1 MTENEKEMEQE
12 QALDVTQ
19 EDVAEPIESVDT
31 VTLCDDEG
39 NEYLFDLLGYVD
51 YADKLYAVMVPAE
64 LYEDEEEEQVVIM
77 ETYFEGNEPNF
88 VFVEDEALAQQILD
102 AYTKQEESDDVQ

>member
-1 MTENEKEMEQE
+1 MVENEKEMEQVGLPE
-12 QALDVTQ
+12 
-19 EDVAEPIESVDT
+19 EDLAEPIGSVDT

-51 YADKLYAVMVPAE
+51 YTDKLYAVMVPAE
-64 LYEDEEEEQVVIM
+64 LFEDEDEEQVVIM

-88 VFVEDEALAQQILD
+88 VFVEDEALAQKILD
-102 AYTKQEESDDVQ
+102 AFAKQEEQDDDVQ

>member
-1 MTENEKEMEQE
+1 MVENEKDLEQVTENIEEEM
-12 QALDVTQ
+12 A
-19 EDVAEPIESVDT
+19 APIGTVDT

-64 LYEDEEEEQVVIM
+64 LYEDEDEEQVVIM
-77 ETYFEGNEPNF
+77 ETYCEGNEPNF

-102 AYTKQEESDDVQ
+102 EYTKQEEQNDDAQG

>member
-1 MTENEKEMEQE
+1 MVENEKEIE
-12 QALDVTQ
+12 VT
-19 EDVAEPIESVDT
+19 ELPEEEFAEPIGNVDT

-51 YADKLYAVMVPAE
+51 YADKLYAIMVPAE
-64 LYEDEEEEQVVIM
+64 LYEGEEEEQVVIM

-102 AYTKQEESDDVQ
+102 EYTKQEEQGEDVQG

>member
-1 MTENEKEMEQE
+1 MG
-12 QALDVTQ
+12 D
-19 EDVAEPIESVDT
+19 
-31 VTLCDDEG
+31 
-39 NEYLFDLLGYVD
+39 LFDLLGYVD

-64 LYEDEEEEQVVIM
+64 LYEGEDEEQVVIM

-102 AYTKQEESDDVQ
+102 AYAEQESQDSEEK

>member
-1 MTENEKEMEQE
+1 MAENEKEFEQE
-12 QALDVTQ
+12 VEIPQ
-19 EDVAEPIESVDT
+19 EDLGTPIGSVDT

-51 YADKLYAVMVPAE
+51 FADKLYAVMVPAE
-64 LYEDEEEEQVVIM
+64 LYENEEEEQVVIM

-102 AYTKQEESDDVQ
+102 AYTQQEESDDVQ

>member
-1 MTENEKEMEQE
+1 MVENEKEFEQV
-12 QALDVTQ
+12 ALPE
-19 EDVAEPIESVDT
+19 EDLAEPIDSVDT

-88 VFVEDEALAQQILD
+88 VFVEDENLAQNILD
-102 AYTKQEESDDVQ
+102 AYAKQEDGEE

>member
-1 MTENEKEMEQE
+1 MVENEKEYEQE
-12 QALDVTQ
+12 EL
-19 EDVAEPIESVDT
+19 AEPMGSVDT

-51 YADKLYAVMVPAE
+51 YEDKLYAIMVPAE
-64 LYEDEEEEQVVIM
+64 LYENEEEEQVVIM

-88 VFVEDEALAQQILD
+88 IFVEDETLAQNILD
-102 AYTKQEESDDVQ
+102 AYAKQEESDDVQ

>member
-1 MTENEKEMEQE
+1 MVEHEKEIEQVAE
-12 QALDVTQ
+12 AMDEEL
-19 EDVAEPIESVDT
+19 AEPIGSVDT

-64 LYEDEEEEQVVIM
+64 LYEDEDEEQVVIM

-102 AYTKQEESDDVQ
+102 EYTKQEEQRDDTQV

>member
-1 MTENEKEMEQE
+1 MVENEKEIEQ
-12 QALDVTQ
+12 VTLPE
-19 EDVAEPIESVDT
+19 EDYAPLESVDT

-64 LYEDEEEEQVVIM
+64 LYEGEDEEQVVIM

-102 AYTKQEESDDVQ
+102 AYAEQESQDSEEK

>member
-1 MTENEKEMEQE
+1 MVENEKEMEQVDLPE
-12 QALDVTQ
+12 EELA
-19 EDVAEPIESVDT
+19 APIDSVDT

-51 YADKLYAVMVPAE
+51 YEDKLYAIMVPAE
-64 LYEDEEEEQVVIM
+64 LYENEEEEQVVIM

-88 VFVEDEALAQQILD
+88 VFVEDETLAQNILD
-102 AYTKQEESDDVQ
+102 AYAKQEDGEEEQ

>member
-1 MTENEKEMEQE
+1 MVENEKENEVTELQE
-12 QALDVTQ
+12 EEL
-19 EDVAEPIESVDT
+19 AEPIGSVDT

-51 YADKLYAVMVPAE
+51 YADKLYAIMVPAE
-64 LYEDEEEEQVVIM
+64 LYEGEDEEQVVIM

-102 AYTKQEESDDVQ
+102 EYTKQEEQGEDVQG

>member
-1 MTENEKEMEQE
+1 MVENEKELEQ
-12 QALDVTQ
+12 VT
-19 EDVAEPIESVDT
+19 EAMDEEMAEPLGSVDT

-102 AYTKQEESDDVQ
+102 AYTQQEESDDVQ

>member
-1 MTENEKEMEQE
+1 MVENEKEIE
-12 QALDVTQ
+12 QA
-19 EDVAEPIESVDT
+19 VAEEDLAEPMGSVDT

-51 YADKLYAVMVPAE
+51 YADKLYAIMVPAE
-64 LYEDEEEEQVVIM
+64 LYEDEDEEQVVIM

-88 VFVEDEALAQQILD
+88 IFVEDETLAQNILD
-102 AYTKQEESDDVQ
+102 AYANQEEQGDDAQ